1 MEQRVEMENK
11 MESGNAVL
19 KMQHERMDRETED
32 RETEDR
38 ETEASAEAVAKP
50 DPSSK
55 DRAMTAQTE
64 HALRVK
70 RHERLKRWRE

>member
-19 KMQHERMDRETED
+19 KMQHERMD